1 MQEELNAYQQEIEDT
16 REVLKKIRL
25 ELKQVQEIL
34 RKKKST
40 LKGLKQEIYQKKL
53 EKENSRLNKET
64 QNNIGED
71 VVFPKALEEVEI
83 YTNDNQVIMAKP
95 SKRVFDEGIYLQY
108 RSVLRENRLL
118 KNHLSKKDFE
128 NSLLKIELRDLHKEI
143 KLYQVQNLLKD
154 K

>member
-16 REVLKKIRL
+16 RGVLKKIRL

-34 RKKKST
+34 RKKKSA

-53 EKENSRLNKET
+53 EKENSRSNKET
-64 QNNIGED
+64 QNEED
-71 VVFPKALEEVEI
+71 VIFPKSLEEVEVF
-83 YTNDNQVIMAKP
+83 TSDNQVIMAKP
-95 SKRVFDEGIYLQY
+95 CKRLFNEGLYLQY

>member
-1 MQEELNAYQQEIEDT
+1 MQEELNAYQQEIKDT

-34 RKKKST
+34 RKKKSA

-64 QNNIGED
+64 QNIQED
-71 VVFPKALEEVEI
+71 VIFPKALEEVEI
-83 YTNDNQVIMAKP
+83 YTKDNQVIMAKP

>member
-1 MQEELNAYQQEIEDT
+1 MQEELNAYQQEIKDT

-25 ELKQVQEIL
+25 ELKKVQEIL

-40 LKGLKQEIYQKKL
+40 LKGLKQEICQKKL
-53 EKENSRLNKET
+53 EKENSRSNKET
-64 QNNIGED
+64 QNTGEEWI
-71 VVFPKALEEVEI
+71 FPKALEEVEVF
-83 YTNDNQVIMAKP
+83 TSDNQVIMAKP
-95 SKRVFDEGIYLQY
+95 SKRVFDEGLYLQY

>member
-1 MQEELNAYQQEIEDT
+1 MQEELSAYQQEIEDT
-16 REVLKKIRL
+16 RGVLKKIRL

-34 RKKKST
+34 RKKKSV

-53 EKENSRLNKET
+53 EKEDSRSNKEV
-64 QNNIGED
+64 QNTEED
-71 VVFPKALEEVEI
+71 VIFPKSLEEVEVF
-83 YTNDNQVIMAKP
+83 TSDNQVIMAKP

-108 RSVLRENRLL
+108 RSILRENRLL

>member
-1 MQEELNAYQQEIEDT
+1 MQEELNAYQQEIKDT

-34 RKKKST
+34 RKKKSV
-40 LKGLKQEIYQKKL
+40 LKGLKQEIYQKKS
-53 EKENSRLNKET
+53 EKENSRSNKEV
-64 QNNIGED
+64 QNTGED
-71 VVFPKALEEVEI
+71 VVFPKALEEVEVFI
-83 YTNDNQVIMAKP
+83 SDNQVIMAKP

>member
-16 REVLKKIRL
+16 RGVLKKIRL

-34 RKKKST
+34 RKKKSV

-53 EKENSRLNKET
+53 EKENSRSNKET
-64 QNNIGED
+64 QNTEENVI
-71 VVFPKALEEVEI
+71 FPKALEEVEVF
-83 YTNDNQVIMAKP
+83 TSDNQVIMAKP

-154 K
+154 R

>member
-34 RKKKST
+34 RKKKSV
-40 LKGLKQEIYQKKL
+40 LKGLKQEIYQKKS
-53 EKENSRLNKET
+53 EKENSRSNKGT
-64 QNNIGED
+64 QNTEEEWI
-71 VVFPKALEEVEI
+71 FPKALEEVEVF
-83 YTNDNQVIMAKP
+83 TSDNQVIMAKP

-143 KLYQVQNLLKD
+143 KLYQVQNLLKE

>member
-34 RKKKST
+34 RKKKSA

-53 EKENSRLNKET
+53 EKENSRLNKEA
-64 QNNIGED
+64 QNTEED
-71 VVFPKALEEVEI
+71 VVFPKALEEVEV
-83 YTNDNQVIMAKP
+83 YTKDNQVIMAKP

>member
-1 MQEELNAYQQEIEDT
+1 MQEELNAYQQEIEYT
-16 REVLKKIRL
+16 RGVLKKIRL

-34 RKKKST
+34 RKKKNV

-53 EKENSRLNKET
+53 EKENSRSNKGT
-64 QNNIGED
+64 QNTEED
-71 VVFPKALEEVEI
+71 VIFPKALEEVEI
-83 YTNDNQVIMAKP
+83 YTKDNQVIMAKP

>member
-1 MQEELNAYQQEIEDT
+1 MI
-16 REVLKKIRL
+16 
-25 ELKQVQEIL
+25 
-34 RKKKST
+34 
-40 LKGLKQEIYQKKL
+40 
-53 EKENSRLNKET
+53 
-64 QNNIGED
+64 
-71 VVFPKALEEVEI
+71 FPKALEEVEVF
-83 YTNDNQVIMAKP
+83 TSDNQVIMAKP

>member
-1 MQEELNAYQQEIEDT
+1 MQEELNAYQQEIKDT

-34 RKKKST
+34 RKKKSV
-40 LKGLKQEIYQKKL
+40 LKGLKQEINQKKL
-53 EKENSRLNKET
+53 EKENSRLNKEA
-64 QNNIGED
+64 QNTEED
-71 VVFPKALEEVEI
+71 VIFPKALEEVEVF
-83 YTNDNQVIMAKP
+83 TSDNQVIMAKP

>member
-34 RKKKST
+34 RKKKSA

-53 EKENSRLNKET
+53 EKENSRSNKET
-64 QNNIGED
+64 QNTGEEWI
-71 VVFPKALEEVEI
+71 FPKALEEVEVF
-83 YTNDNQVIMAKP
+83 TSDNQVIMAKP

-143 KLYQVQNLLKD
+143 KLYQAQNLLKD

>member
-1 MQEELNAYQQEIEDT
+1 MQEELNAYQQEIKDT

-25 ELKQVQEIL
+25 ELKKVQEIL

-53 EKENSRLNKET
+53 EKENSRLNKEIQNT
-64 QNNIGED
+64 QED
-71 VVFPKALEEVEI
+71 VIFPKALEEVEV
-83 YTNDNQVIMAKP
+83 YTKDNQIIMAKP

>member
-1 MQEELNAYQQEIEDT
+1 MQEELNAYRQEIEDT
-16 REVLKKIRL
+16 RGVLKKIRL

-34 RKKKST
+34 RKKKSA

-53 EKENSRLNKET
+53 EKENSRSNKET
-64 QNNIGED
+64 QNTQED
-71 VVFPKALEEVEI
+71 VIFPKALEEVEV
-83 YTNDNQVIMAKP
+83 YTKDNQVIMAKP

>member
-16 REVLKKIRL
+16 RGVLKKIRL

-64 QNNIGED
+64 QNTEEWI
-71 VVFPKALEEVEI
+71 FPKALEEVEVF
-83 YTNDNQVIMAKP
+83 TSDNQVIMAKP

>member
-1 MQEELNAYQQEIEDT
+1 MQDELNAYQQEIEDT

-34 RKKKST
+34 RKKKSV
-40 LKGLKQEIYQKKL
+40 LKGLKQEICQKKS
-53 EKENSRLNKET
+53 EKENSRSNKEA
-64 QNNIGED
+64 QNTGED
-71 VVFPKALEEVEI
+71 VIFPKALEEVEVF
-83 YTNDNQVIMAKP
+83 TSDNQVIMAKP
-95 SKRVFDEGIYLQY
+95 SKRVFDEGLYLQY

-143 KLYQVQNLLKD
+143 KLYQAQNLLKD

>member
-25 ELKQVQEIL
+25 ELKKVQEIL

-64 QNNIGED
+64 QNTQED
-71 VVFPKALEEVEI
+71 VIFPKALEEVEI
-83 YTNDNQVIMAKP
+83 YTKDNQVIMAKP

-143 KLYQVQNLLKD
+143 KLYQAQNLLKD

>member
-16 REVLKKIRL
+16 RGVLKKIRL

-34 RKKKST
+34 RKKKSV
-40 LKGLKQEIYQKKL
+40 LKGLKQEICQKKL
-53 EKENSRLNKET
+53 EKENSRSNKET
-64 QNNIGED
+64 QNTEED
-71 VVFPKALEEVEI
+71 VIFPKALEEVEV
-83 YTNDNQVIMAKP
+83 YAKDNQVIMAKP
-95 SKRVFDEGIYLQY
+95 SKRVFDERIYLQY

>member
-16 REVLKKIRL
+16 RGVLKKIRL

-34 RKKKST
+34 RKKKSA

-53 EKENSRLNKET
+53 EKENSRLNKEVQNT
-64 QNNIGED
+64 QED
-71 VVFPKALEEVEI
+71 VIFPKALEEVEI
-83 YTNDNQVIMAKP
+83 YTKDNQVIMAKP

>member
-1 MQEELNAYQQEIEDT
+1 MQEELNAYQQEIKDT

-25 ELKQVQEIL
+25 ELKKVQEIL
-34 RKKKST
+34 RKKKSA

-53 EKENSRLNKET
+53 EKENSRLNKEAQNT
-64 QNNIGED
+64 QED
-71 VVFPKALEEVEI
+71 IIFPKALEEVEVF
-83 YTNDNQVIMAKP
+83 TSDNQVIMAKP

>member
-1 MQEELNAYQQEIEDT
+1 MQEELNAYQQEIKDT

-40 LKGLKQEIYQKKL
+40 LKGLKQEVYQKKL
-53 EKENSRLNKET
+53 EKENSRLNKEV
-64 QNNIGED
+64 QNTGED
-71 VVFPKALEEVEI
+71 VIFPKALEEVEVF
-83 YTNDNQVIMAKP
+83 TSDNQVIMAKP

>member
-34 RKKKST
+34 RKKKSA

-53 EKENSRLNKET
+53 EKENSRLNKEAQT
-64 QNNIGED
+64 TEVD
-71 VVFPKALEEVEI
+71 VIFPKALEEVEVF
-83 YTNDNQVIMAKP
+83 TSDNQVIMAKP

-108 RSVLRENRLL
+108 RSVLRENRFL

-143 KLYQVQNLLKD
+143 KLYQAQNLLKD

>member
-1 MQEELNAYQQEIEDT
+1 MQEELNAYQQEIKDT

-34 RKKKST
+34 RKKKSA

-53 EKENSRLNKET
+53 EKENSRSNKET
-64 QNNIGED
+64 QNTEVDMI
-71 VVFPKALEEVEI
+71 FPKALEEVEI
-83 YTNDNQVIMAKP
+83 YTKDNQVIMAKP

-143 KLYQVQNLLKD
+143 KLYQAQNLLKD

>member
-1 MQEELNAYQQEIEDT
+1 MQEELNAYQQEIKDT

-34 RKKKST
+34 RKKKSA

-53 EKENSRLNKET
+53 EKENSRLNKEAQNT
-64 QNNIGED
+64 QED
-71 VVFPKALEEVEI
+71 VIFPKSLEEVEI
-83 YTNDNQVIMAKP
+83 YTKDNQVIIAKP
-95 SKRVFDEGIYLQY
+95 SKRVFDEGLYLQY

>member
-16 REVLKKIRL
+16 RGVLKKIRL

-34 RKKKST
+34 RKKKSV

-64 QNNIGED
+64 QNTEENVI
-71 VVFPKALEEVEI
+71 FPKSLEEVEVF
-83 YTNDNQVIMAKP
+83 TSDNQVITTKP

>member
-25 ELKQVQEIL
+25 ELKKVQEIL
-34 RKKKST
+34 RKKKSV

-64 QNNIGED
+64 QNTQEN

-83 YTNDNQVIMAKP
+83 YTKDNQVIMAKP
-95 SKRVFDEGIYLQY
+95 SKRVFDEGLYLQY

-143 KLYQVQNLLKD
+143 KLYQAQNLLKD

>member
-25 ELKQVQEIL
+25 ELKKVQEIL
-34 RKKKST
+34 RKKKSV

-53 EKENSRLNKET
+53 EKENSRSNKET
-64 QNNIGED
+64 QNTEVD
-71 VVFPKALEEVEI
+71 VIFPKALEEVEI

>member
-40 LKGLKQEIYQKKL
+40 LKGLKQEICQKKS
-53 EKENSRLNKET
+53 EKENSRLNKEA
-64 QNNIGED
+64 QNTEED
-71 VVFPKALEEVEI
+71 VIFPKALEEVEVF
-83 YTNDNQVIMAKP
+83 TSDNQVIMAKP

>member
-34 RKKKST
+34 RKKKSV
-40 LKGLKQEIYQKKL
+40 LKGLKQEIYQKKS

-64 QNNIGED
+64 QNTEEGVI
-71 VVFPKALEEVEI
+71 FPKALEEVEVF
-83 YTNDNQVIMAKP
+83 TSDNQVIMAKP

>member
-1 MQEELNAYQQEIEDT
+1 MQEELNAYQQEIKDT

-34 RKKKST
+34 RKKKSV

-53 EKENSRLNKET
+53 EKENSRSNKEA
-64 QNNIGED
+64 QNTEED
-71 VVFPKALEEVEI
+71 VIFPKALEEVEV
-83 YTNDNQVIMAKP
+83 YTKDNQVMKAKP
-95 SKRVFDEGIYLQY
+95 SKRVFGEGIYLQY

>member
-1 MQEELNAYQQEIEDT
+1 MQEELNAYQQEIKDT

-25 ELKQVQEIL
+25 ELKKVQEIL
-34 RKKKST
+34 RKKKSA

-64 QNNIGED
+64 QNTQED
-71 VVFPKALEEVEI
+71 VIFPKALEEVEV
-83 YTNDNQVIMAKP
+83 YTKDNQVIMAKP

>member
-16 REVLKKIRL
+16 RGVLKKIRL

-34 RKKKST
+34 RKKKSA

-53 EKENSRLNKET
+53 EKENSRSNKEA
-64 QNNIGED
+64 QNTEED
-71 VVFPKALEEVEI
+71 VIFPKALEEVEI
-83 YTNDNQVIMAKP
+83 YTKDNQVIMAKP

>member
-16 REVLKKIRL
+16 RGVLKKIRL

-34 RKKKST
+34 RKKKSA

-53 EKENSRLNKET
+53 EKENSHSNKET
-64 QNNIGED
+64 QNTGEEWI
-71 VVFPKALEEVEI
+71 FPKALEEVEVF
-83 YTNDNQVIMAKP
+83 TSDNQVIMAKP

-143 KLYQVQNLLKD
+143 KLYQVQNFLKD

>member
-25 ELKQVQEIL
+25 KLKKVQEIL
-34 RKKKST
+34 RKKKSA

-64 QNNIGED
+64 QNIGED
-71 VVFPKALEEVEI
+71 VIFPKALEEVEI
-83 YTNDNQVIMAKP
+83 YTKDNQVIMAKP

-143 KLYQVQNLLKD
+143 KLYQAQNLLKD

>member
-34 RKKKST
+34 RKKKSV
-40 LKGLKQEIYQKKL
+40 LKGLKQEICQKKS
-53 EKENSRLNKET
+53 EKENSRSNKEV
-64 QNNIGED
+64 QNTEED
-71 VVFPKALEEVEI
+71 VIFPKALEEVEVF
-83 YTNDNQVIMAKP
+83 TSDNQVIMAKP

>member
-1 MQEELNAYQQEIEDT
+1 MQEELNAYQQEIKDT
-16 REVLKKIRL
+16 REVLKKTRL

-34 RKKKST
+34 RKKKSA

-64 QNNIGED
+64 QNIQED
-71 VVFPKALEEVEI
+71 VIFPKALEEVGI

-95 SKRVFDEGIYLQY
+95 SKRVFDEGLYLQY

>member
-1 MQEELNAYQQEIEDT
+1 MQEELNAYQQEIEDI

-25 ELKQVQEIL
+25 ELKKVQEIL
-34 RKKKST
+34 RKKKSA

-64 QNNIGED
+64 QTTEED
-71 VVFPKALEEVEI
+71 VIFPKALEEVEI
-83 YTNDNQVIMAKP
+83 YTRDNQVIMAKP

-143 KLYQVQNLLKD
+143 KLYQAQNLLKD

>member
-34 RKKKST
+34 RKKKSA

-53 EKENSRLNKET
+53 EKENSRLNKEA
-64 QNNIGED
+64 QNTEED
-71 VVFPKALEEVEI
+71 VIFPKALEEVEVF
-83 YTNDNQVIMAKP
+83 TSDNQVIMAKP

-143 KLYQVQNLLKD
+143 KLYQAQNLLKD

>member
-53 EKENSRLNKET
+53 EKENSHSNKET
-64 QNNIGED
+64 QNTGEEWI
-71 VVFPKALEEVEI
+71 FPKALEEVEVF
-83 YTNDNQVIMAKP
+83 TSDNQVIMAKP
-95 SKRVFDEGIYLQY
+95 CKRVFDEGIYLQY

-143 KLYQVQNLLKD
+143 KLYQAQNLLKD

>member
-1 MQEELNAYQQEIEDT
+1 MQEELNAYQQEIKDT

-34 RKKKST
+34 RKKKSA
-40 LKGLKQEIYQKKL
+40 LKGLRQEIYQKKL
-53 EKENSRLNKET
+53 EKENFRLNKET
-64 QNNIGED
+64 QNTQED
-71 VVFPKALEEVEI
+71 VFFPKALEEVEI
-83 YTNDNQVIMAKP
+83 YTNDNQVMVAKP
-95 SKRVFDEGIYLQY
+95 SKHVFDEGLYLQY